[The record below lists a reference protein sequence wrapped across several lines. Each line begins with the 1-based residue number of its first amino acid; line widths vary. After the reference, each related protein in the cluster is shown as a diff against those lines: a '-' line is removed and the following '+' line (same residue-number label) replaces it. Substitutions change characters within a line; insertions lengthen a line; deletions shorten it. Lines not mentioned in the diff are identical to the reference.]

1 MTENREKLYSH
12 EERRDKKNSKQT
24 EIQMQKSL
32 MYNLPNA

>member
-1 MTENREKLYSH
+1 MTENREKQTH
-12 EERRDKKNSKQT
+12 MKNEEIKNRKQT